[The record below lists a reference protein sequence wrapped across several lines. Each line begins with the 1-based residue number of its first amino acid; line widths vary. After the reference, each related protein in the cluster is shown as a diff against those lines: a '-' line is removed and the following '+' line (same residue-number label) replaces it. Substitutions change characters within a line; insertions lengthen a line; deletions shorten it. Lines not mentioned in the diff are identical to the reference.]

1 MLGICVQQNS
11 KDNFARKMDFDSWT
25 VKYKVQEFLQTLNAF
40 QKLTI
45 HLCQIAQ
52 MPKNSKIDDFKK
64 ALQTFHNQY
73 YHEFLYHNTHRTPKC
88 RDFIKTLREFEQIKK
103 PKKSEYVELFK
114 TLRAFQQKKLPGG
127 HYNKIQFMFTDKAVE
142 KWFHDEVGNSA
153 KDQKHTLYE
162 NGIWTGHTNCP
173 ANYKDKPDEHLLH
186 IQLNEKHQKTLLKLK
201 KHNIQMHK
209 DLFAHMEEEDPYKS
223 IEMDYLQR
231 SHEHVHNLNE
241 KYETLKHNYEQL
253 YEQHHELKNMFTLN
267 QQVNHRQF
275 DEINSLRYALQ
286 TKNYEMAY
294 KDNELYNLKNG
305 FKRYRYA

>member
-11 KDNFARKMDFDSWT
+11 KDNLSCKMDFDSWT
-25 VKYKVQEFLQTLNAF
+25 VEQKIHEFLRTLTSF
-40 QKLTI
+40 EKLTI
-45 HLCQIAQ
+45 HFCQIA
-52 MPKNSKIDDFKK
+52 PKQKNPKIDDFKK
-64 ALQTFHNQY
+64 VLQTFHNLY
-73 YHEFLYHNTHRTPKC
+73 YHEFLYHNTHRTPEC
-88 RDFIKTLREFEQIKK
+88 RDFIKYLREFEQIKK
-103 PKKSEYVELFK
+103 SKKSEYVELFK
-114 TLRAFQQKKLPGG
+114 TLRAFQKKRLPGG
-127 HYNKIQFMFTDKAVE
+127 HYNKIPFMFTDRVVE
-142 KWFHDEVGNSA
+142 KWFHDEVGNSTEDR
-153 KDQKHTLYE
+153 KYTLYE

-186 IQLNEKHQKTLLKLK
+186 IQLNEKHKKTLLKLK

-223 IEMDYLQR
+223 IQMEYLQR

-253 YEQHHELKNMFTLN
+253 YEQHHEIKNMFTLN
-267 QQVNHRQF
+267 QIANHRQF

-305 FKRYRYA
+305 FKRSRYA